1 MKMFEAV
8 IAAAVVFFAGRA
20 CAGEIPPL
28 DRQIPSELRTA
39 VFALG

>member
-1 MKMFEAV
+1 MKIFEAV

-28 DRQIPSELRTA
+28 ELRTA